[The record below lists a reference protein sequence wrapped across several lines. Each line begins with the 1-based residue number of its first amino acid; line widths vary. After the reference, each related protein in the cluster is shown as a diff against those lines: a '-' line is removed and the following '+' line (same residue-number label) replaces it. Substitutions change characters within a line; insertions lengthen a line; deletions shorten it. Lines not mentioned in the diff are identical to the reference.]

1 MVRNWYVVR
10 LFGTKLFGSV
20 RGTKFGT
27 KFIWFGTWFENLV
40 RCYLVRFEIGD
51 FSVPI
56 WYELLIWFG
65 TDFFRPHFFD
75 LKNVLTLQKKYVRS
89 GTRTEPIS
97 DRLIWFVIGS
107 VRNFS
112 INFFQ
117 KCKKML
123 LMDL

>member
-10 LFGTKLFGSV
+10 LFGTNLFGSV

-27 KFIWFGTWFENLV
+27 IFLWFGTWFENLV

-65 TDFFRPHFFD
+65 TDFFRPNFFD
-75 LKNVLTLQKKYVRS
+75 LKNILTLQKL
-89 GTRTEPIS
+89 GPIEHPDRTDFGPTY
-97 DRLIWFVIGS
+97 S
-107 VRNFS
+107 VRNWFGPEFFNKIFS
-112 INFFQ
+112 NAKIW
-117 KCKKML
+117 K
-123 LMDL
+123 